1 MLSFCCFLLLFVIV
15 GQPVKVRVFM
25 TLCTPIVIKQHPV
38 FICCS
43 IVFAVA
49 FISFSCYMVF
59 IYLENQVSQIANVTE
74 KDSTVN
80 KQNKSRKSTGSL
92 TLPTLNLIL
101 FIFHY
106 CQHFVNI
113 SCFIHVRVNN
123 VLG

>member
-1 MLSFCCFLLLFVIV
+1 M
-15 GQPVKVRVFM
+15 VRITSV
-25 TLCTPIVIKQHPV
+25 LEKIKQHPV
-38 FICCS
+38 FICYS
-43 IVFAVA
+43 IVFAVV
-49 FISFSCYMVF
+49 FIAFSCYMVF

-92 TLPTLNLIL
+92 TLPALNLIL

-106 CQHFVNI
+106 CQHFVNV
-113 SCFIHVRVNN
+113 SGFIHVRVNN